1 MNITRD
7 LRNAINDQSMAQDFE
22 LISEDP
28 GNFVSDFVDE
38 VNYEFDE
45 AFSFQKRIQ
54 KLNQ

>member
-1 MNITRD
+1 
-7 LRNAINDQSMAQDFE
+7 MAQDFD

-45 AFSFQKRIQ
+45 VFSFQKRIQ